1 MGHNAKSLFIY
12 LPEVLINV
20 SIPTME
26 ENRIETML
34 LGVIALILLG
44 AVMKLASSVMLP
56 LVIAGILAVT
66 LSPLI
71 NFFYKNLHI
80 PRNFAVILVIAVVFG
95 VVFLIVLF
103 IQSSIGA
110 FIDEYPKYSARFSV
124 LNTTLVKFIEEKVG
138 ISYDFFGQI
147 EWSGTLLKY
156 LGSLSSSLVSFA
168 SSGLVIMIFL
178 IFMLLENPFAPKKL
192 ILAFKVDN
200 GEKISKILNR
210 ITAQVVKYLNLK
222 FFISIGTGILVWF
235 SLFLIGLDFAPM
247 WGVFAFLLNFI
258 PSVGSVILM
267 VITILMGFIQFY
279 PEPGRIIAVII
290 SMVGIQTV
298 IGNFIDPRLQ
308 ASRLDISPIVILF
321 SLVFW
326 GWIWGIVGMFL
337 AVPLTVIIQIICQN
351 IPFLYPVSILI
362 GSGRKLENI
371 EDEIILETEEPE

>member
-1 MGHNAKSLFIY
+1 MKDS
-12 LPEVLINV
+12 
-20 SIPTME
+20 
-26 ENRIETML
+26 RIETIL
-34 LGVIALILLG
+34 LGIITLILLG
-44 AVMKLASSVMLP
+44 TVMKLASSVMLP

-71 NFFYKNLHI
+71 NIFHNKLHI
-80 PRNFAVILVIAVVFG
+80 PRNLAVVIVIGVVFG

-110 FIDEYPKYSARFSV
+110 FIEEYPKYSSRFSL
-124 LNTTLVKFIEEKVG
+124 LNTTLVKFIEEKAGV
-138 ISYDFFGQI
+138 SYDLFGQI

-156 LGSLSSSLVSFA
+156 LGSFSSSLVSFA
-168 SSGLVIMIFL
+168 SSGLVIVIFL

-192 ILAFKVDN
+192 ILAFQSEN
-200 GEKISKILNR
+200 GIKISTILNR

-222 FFISIGTGILVWF
+222 FFISIGTGLLVWF
-235 SLFLIGLDFAPM
+235 SLFVIGLDFAPM

-258 PSVGSVILM
+258 PSIGSLILM
-267 VITILMGFIQFY
+267 AVTILMGFIQFY

-321 SLVFW
+321 SLIVW
-326 GWIWGIVGMFL
+326 GWIWGVVGMFL

-351 IPFLYPVSILI
+351 IPLLYPVSILI
-362 GSGRKLENI
+362 GSGRKI
-371 EDEIILETEEPE
+371 EHLKDEKTSDNK

>member
-1 MGHNAKSLFIY
+1 MK
-12 LPEVLINV
+12 
-20 SIPTME
+20 
-26 ENRIETML
+26 ENRIETIL
-34 LGVIALILLG
+34 LGIITLVLLG

-71 NFFYKNLHI
+71 NIFHIKLHI
-80 PRNFAVILVIAVVFG
+80 PRNIAVLIVIGVVFG

-110 FIDEYPKYSARFSV
+110 FIEEYPKYSARFSL
-124 LNTTLVKFIEEKVG
+124 LNESLVKFIEDKSGV
-138 ISYDFFGQI
+138 SYDFFDQI

-156 LGSLSSSLVSFA
+156 LGSFSSSLVSFA
-168 SSGLVIMIFL
+168 SSGFIIMIFL
-178 IFMLLENPFAPKKL
+178 VFMLLENPFAPKKL
-192 ILAFKVDN
+192 ILAFKTDN
-200 GEKISKILNR
+200 GTKISNVLNR

-222 FFISIGTGILVWF
+222 FFISIGTGVLVWF
-235 SLFLIGLDFAPM
+235 SLFLIGLDFASM

-258 PSVGSVILM
+258 PSVGSTILM

-290 SMVGIQTV
+290 SMAGIQTI

-362 GSGRKLENI
+362 GSGRKLEHI
-371 EDEIILETEEPE
+371 LEDEKILETEEI

>member
-1 MGHNAKSLFIY
+1 ML
-12 LPEVLINV
+12 
-20 SIPTME
+20 TMN
-26 ENRIETML
+26 ENKIETVL
-34 LGVIALILLG
+34 LGIIALVLLG

-71 NFFYKNLHI
+71 NFLHNKLHI
-80 PRNFAVILVIAVVFG
+80 PRNIAVIIVIGVVFG

-110 FIDEYPKYSARFSV
+110 FIEAYPKYYDKFTF
-124 LNTTLVKFIEEKVG
+124 LNNSLVQIIEDKIG

-156 LGSLSSSLVSFA
+156 LGSFSSSLVSFA
-168 SSGLVIMIFL
+168 SSGLIIMIFL
-178 IFMLLENPFAPKKL
+178 IFMLLENPLAPRKL
-192 ILAFKVDN
+192 QIAFKSDN
-200 GEKISKILNR
+200 GARISNMLNR

-222 FFISIGTGILVWF
+222 FFISIATGILVWF
-235 SLFLIGLDFAPM
+235 TLMLIGLDFASM

-258 PSVGSVILM
+258 PSVGSMMLM

-279 PEPGRIIAVII
+279 PEPGRIIAVIV
-290 SMVGIQTV
+290 SMVGIQTI

-308 ASRLDISPIVILF
+308 ANRLDISPIVILF

-362 GSGRKLENI
+362 GSGRKLEHL
-371 EDEIILETEEPE
+371 EDDKLSAEE

>member
-1 MGHNAKSLFIY
+1 MKDKRMEI
-12 LPEVLINV
+12 VLL
-20 SIPTME
+20 SI
-26 ENRIETML
+26 
-34 LGVIALILLG
+34 IALILLG

-56 LVIAGILAVT
+56 LVIAGILAIT

-71 NFFYKNLHI
+71 NFFHNKVHI
-80 PRNFAVILVIAVVFG
+80 PRNLAVLIVIAVVFG

-110 FIDEYPKYSARFSV
+110 FIDEYPKYFARFST
-124 LNTTLVKFIEEKVG
+124 LNKSLVTFIKDKAGV
-138 ISYDFFGQI
+138 SYDFFGQI

-156 LGSLSSSLVSFA
+156 LGSFSSSLVSFA

-192 ILAFKVDN
+192 ILAFKSDN
-200 GEKISKILNR
+200 GTKISNILNR
-210 ITAQVVKYLNLK
+210 ITSQVVKYLNLK

-235 SLFLIGLDFAPM
+235 SLFMIGLDFAPM

-258 PSVGSVILM
+258 PSVGSMILM
-267 VITILMGFIQFY
+267 TITILMGFIQFY

-290 SMVGIQTV
+290 SMVGIQVT

-321 SLVFW
+321 SLVLW

-337 AVPLTVIIQIICQN
+337 AVPLTVIVQIICQN
-351 IPFLYPVSILI
+351 IPFLYPISILI
-362 GSGRKLENI
+362 GSGRKIEHL
-371 EDEIILETEEPE
+371 EDEKLLEKEED

>member
-1 MGHNAKSLFIY
+1 
-12 LPEVLINV
+12 
-20 SIPTME
+20 
-26 ENRIETML
+26 
-34 LGVIALILLG
+34 
-44 AVMKLASSVMLP
+44 
-56 LVIAGILAVT
+56 
-66 LSPLI
+66 
-71 NFFYKNLHI
+71 NFFHNKLPI
-80 PRNFAVILVIAVVFG
+80 PRNLAVVIVIGVVFG

-110 FIDEYPKYSARFSV
+110 FIQEYPKYSDRFSI
-124 LNTTLVKFIEEKVG
+124 LNTSLVTFIEEKAG

-147 EWSGTLLKY
+147 EWSATLLRY
-156 LGSLSSSLVSFA
+156 LGSFSSSIVSFA

-192 ILAFKVDN
+192 ILAFKAEN
-200 GEKISKILNR
+200 GSRISSVLNR

-267 VITILMGFIQFY
+267 IITILMGFMQFY
-279 PEPGRIIAVII
+279 PDPGRIIAVIV
-290 SMVGIQTV
+290 SMVGIQTI

-337 AVPLTVIIQIICQN
+337 AVPLTVIVQIICQN
-351 IPFLYPVSILI
+351 IPFLYPISILI
-362 GSGRKLENI
+362 GSGRKIENLK
-371 EDEIILETEEPE
+371 DENFKDDNLFDEEEY

>member
-1 MGHNAKSLFIY
+1 MK
-12 LPEVLINV
+12 
-20 SIPTME
+20 
-26 ENRIETML
+26 ENRMETIL
-34 LGVIALILLG
+34 LGVITLILLG

-71 NFFYKNLHI
+71 NFFHNRLHI
-80 PRNFAVILVIAVVFG
+80 PRNLAVLIVIGVVFG

-103 IQSSIGA
+103 IQSSIVA
-110 FIDEYPKYSARFSV
+110 FIDEYPKYYDRFSI
-124 LNTTLVKFIEEKVG
+124 LNDSLVQFIEDKAG
-138 ISYDFFGQI
+138 ISYDFMGQI

-156 LGSLSSSLVSFA
+156 LGSFSSSLVSFA

-192 ILAFKVDN
+192 ILAFKSEN
-200 GEKISKILNR
+200 GARISNILNR

-235 SLFLIGLDFAPM
+235 SLFLIGLDFPQM

-258 PSVGSVILM
+258 PSVGSMILM

-279 PEPGRIIAVII
+279 PEPGRIIAVIVT
-290 SMVGIQTV
+290 MVGIQTV

-337 AVPLTVIIQIICQN
+337 AVPLTVIVQIICQN

-362 GSGRKLENI
+362 GSGRKI
-371 EDEIILETEEPE
+371 EHLKDEKIAETEDY